1 MINLY
6 ESNTVAGVTFSEE
19 EKKLIEL
26 CCLYNK
32 KEGGIINELR
42 YEEAGF
48 NKDSII
54 YTIERFKKLGLID
67 NCLISPR
74 GNVAC
79 TITKLGLSVGDT
91 LNKI

>member
-1 MINLY
+1 MY
-6 ESNTVAGVTFSEE
+6 ESNTIAGITFSEE

-26 CCLYNK
+26 CCLHNR

-48 NKDSII
+48 NKNSIL

-67 NCLISPR
+67 NCFNSPR

-79 TITKLGLSVGDT
+79 TITKLGLLVGDS
-91 LNKI
+91 LSEI

>member
-1 MINLY
+1 MY
-6 ESNTVAGVTFSEE
+6 ESKTLVGATFCEE
-19 EKKLIEL
+19 EKSLIEL

-54 YTIERFKKLGLID
+54 YTVDRFKKLGLID
-67 NCLISPR
+67 NCLNSPR
-74 GNVAC
+74 GSVAC
-79 TITKLGLSVGDT
+79 TVTKLGLLVGDT
-91 LNKI
+91 LNEI